1 MLSEQFASA
10 TYCLINAE
18 NNMSSRN
25 VNAGP
30 QDATTIQVPKKI
42 LSVALAMCTTMSASM
57 AMAADAPIS
66 LNTETISAS
75 SGLQLKYRPAPADK
89 AIDDQY
95 IVILKSDYIDE
106 EIAVTESVSI
116 SSMSASSLKAMRK
129 QKILSI
135 TEDISGNY
143 NANVRQHFT
152 SAVQG
157 FTATMDEAEMKDLML
172 DERVDYIEQDQI
184 VTTTAT
190 QSNATWGLDRIDQDD
205 LPLDSQYTY
214 DLDGSGVTAYIID
227 TGILASHSNFGGRVT
242 SGYDAIGDGNGTND
256 CNGHGT
262 HVAGTVG
269 STTYGVAK
277 DVELVAVRVLGCT
290 GSGTNSG
297 VIAGVDWVAANASG
311 PSVANMSLGG
321 SNSTALDNAVNSAI
335 NAGITFVVAAG
346 NDNSDACSGSPNKVP
361 AALTIASSTSTD
373 ARSSFSNY
381 GSCIDMFAP
390 GSSIT
395 STWSNGGTNTI
406 SGTSMAAPHV
416 AGAAALYL
424 QSNPNASP
432 AQVEAA
438 LESAAA
444 TNKISSVSGSPNL
457 LLQTTFGTTTPTPTP
472 TPTPTTPTPTP
483 TPGGADPI
491 DIIREDI
498 SVSRR
503 SWVRYTL
510 ALEEGY
516 STLSVSISGG
526 TGDADLYVNYGS
538 QSSTF
543 SYDCR
548 PYLSGNNEECTFS
561 DPDSG
566 TWHIDIY
573 GYTAASGITLNV
585 TAD

>member
-1 MLSEQFASA
+1 
-10 TYCLINAE
+10 
-18 NNMSSRN
+18 MSLRN

-42 LSVALAMCTTMSASM
+42 LSVALAMCTAMSTSIAI
-57 AMAADAPIS
+57 AADAPIS
-66 LNTETISAS
+66 LNTATVSAPN
-75 SGLQLKYRPAPADK
+75 GLQLKYRPAPADK
-89 AIDDQY
+89 AIENQY
-95 IVILKSDYIDE
+95 IVVLKSDYIDE
-106 EIAVTESVSI
+106 EIATTESVSI
-116 SSMSASSLKAMRK
+116 SSMSANSLKAMRK
-129 QKILSI
+129 QKVLSI
-135 TEDISGNY
+135 TEEMSGIY
-143 NANVRQHFT
+143 NANVRQRFT

-157 FTATMDEAEMKDLML
+157 FAATMDEAEMKDLML

-184 VTTTAT
+184 VTISAT
-190 QSNATWGLDRIDQDD
+190 QSNATWGLDRIDQDS

-227 TGILASHSNFGGRVT
+227 TGILASHSNFGGRVS
-242 SGYDAIGDGNGTND
+242 SGYDAIGDGNGTSD

-269 STTYGVAK
+269 SATYGVAK
-277 DVELVAVRVLGCT
+277 DVDLVAVRVLGCT
-290 GSGTNSG
+290 GSGTNAG
-297 VIAGVDWVAANASG
+297 VIAGVDWVASNASG

-321 SNSTALDNAVNSAI
+321 GNSTALDSAVNSAI

-346 NDNSDACSGSPNKVP
+346 NDNSDACTGSPNRVP
-361 AALTIASSTSTD
+361 AALTIASSTSSD

-381 GSCIDMFAP
+381 GSCIDLFAP

-406 SGTSMAAPHV
+406 SGTSMASPHV

-424 QSNPNASP
+424 QANPGASP
-432 AQVEAA
+432 SQVESAI
-438 LESAAA
+438 ESAAA

-457 LLQTTFGTTTPTPTP
+457 LLQTTFGTTPTPTP

-483 TPGGADPI
+483 TPGDVDPI
-491 DIIREDI
+491 DVTVEDI

-510 ALEEGY
+510 TLDEGY
-516 STLSVSISGG
+516 SSLSVAISDG

-548 PYLSGNNEECTFS
+548 PYLSGNNEECTFTN
-561 DPDSG
+561 PDSG

-573 GYTAASGITLNV
+573 GYSTATGVTLDV
-585 TAD
+585 KAD

>member
-1 MLSEQFASA
+1 MLSEKFTSA
-10 TYCLINAE
+10 TYCLIIAE

-25 VNAGP
+25 VNAGL

-42 LSVALAMCTTMSASM
+42 LSVALAVCTTMSASI

-66 LNTETISAS
+66 LNAATVSAS

-89 AIDDQY
+89 AIENQY
-95 IVILKSDYIDE
+95 IVVLKSDYIDE
-106 EIAVTESVSI
+106 EIAITESVSI
-116 SSMSASSLKAMRK
+116 SSMSANSLKAMRK

-135 TEDISGNY
+135 TEEMSGSY
-143 NANVRQHFT
+143 NANVRQRFT

-157 FTATMDEAEMKDLML
+157 FAATMDEAEMKDLMF

-190 QSNATWGLDRIDQDD
+190 QSNATWGLDRIDQDS

-242 SGYDAIGDGNGTND
+242 SGFDAIGDGNGTSD

-277 DVELVAVRVLGCT
+277 DVDLVAVRVLDCG
-290 GSGTNSG
+290 GSGSNAG
-297 VIAGVDWVAANASG
+297 VIAGVDWVASNASG

-321 SNSTALDNAVNSAI
+321 GNSTALDNAVNSAI

-346 NDNSDACSGSPNKVP
+346 NDNSDACTGSPNRVP
-361 AALTIASSTSTD
+361 AALTIASSTSSD
-373 ARSSFSNY
+373 ARSSFSNF
-381 GSCIDMFAP
+381 GSCIDLFAP

-406 SGTSMAAPHV
+406 SGTSMASPHV

-424 QSNPNASP
+424 QANPSASP
-432 AQVEAA
+432 SQVEAA
-438 LESAAA
+438 IESAAA

-483 TPGGADPI
+483 TPGDVDPI
-491 DIIREDI
+491 DVIREDI
-498 SVSRR
+498 SVNRR

-510 ALEEGY
+510 ALDEGY
-516 STLSVSISGG
+516 SSLSVNISGG

-538 QSSTF
+538 QSSTT

-548 PYLSGNNEECTFS
+548 PFLSGNNEECTFTT
-561 DPDSG
+561 PDSG
-566 TWHIDIY
+566 TWHIDVY
-573 GYTAASGITLNV
+573 GYSTSAGITLNV